1 MGSKIQIKRLKKEIA
16 CRGSFLCVLVLSLTM
31 IGQSLHPGN
40 CTTNYKKYIIDFW
53 FPLQIN
59 ITLKSEM
66 PVQIDGEPWM
76 QAAGSVIVRPILTQV
91 FLKD

>member
-16 CRGSFLCVLVLSLTM
+16 CRGSFLWVLSLTM

-40 CTTNYKKYIIDFW
+40 CTTNYKIYIYIIHLW

-91 FLKD
+91 LLKD

>member
-1 MGSKIQIKRLKKEIA
+1 VVVRITEWGVKFKKVNGRD
-16 CRGSFLCVLVLSLTM
+16 CLQRVSSLCTWYST
-31 IGQSLHPGN
+31 STGN
-40 CTTNYKKYIIDFW
+40 DTANYKKIYIIDFW

-76 QAAGSVIVRPILTQV
+76 QGAGSVIVRPILTQV
-91 FLKD
+91 LLND